1 MIMNGAPPFDPESE
15 HALFGI
21 SVAAELTG
29 VTPQA
34 LRGYEDKGLISPYR
48 TDGGTRRYSGADL
61 DTVQHITTLLAAG
74 VNLAGIAYVLQ
85 ARAENR
91 RLRDE
96 LDELRHALPR

>member
-1 MIMNGAPPFDPESE
+1 MRPPFDPDSE

-34 LRGYEDKGLISPYR
+34 LRGYEDKGLIAPYR
-48 TDGGTRRYSGADL
+48 TDGGTRRYSGVDL
-61 DTVQHITTLLAAG
+61 DTVGRITTLLAAG
-74 VNLAGIAYVLQ
+74 VNLAGIAHVLEAQ
-85 ARAENR
+85 AENR

-96 LDELRHALPR
+96 LDQLRDAPPR